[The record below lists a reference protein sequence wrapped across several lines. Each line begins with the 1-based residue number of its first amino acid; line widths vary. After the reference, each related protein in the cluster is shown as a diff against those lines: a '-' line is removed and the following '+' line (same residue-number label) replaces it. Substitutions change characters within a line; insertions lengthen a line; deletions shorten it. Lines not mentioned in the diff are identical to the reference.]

1 MKRLLLL
8 MIILIGFS
16 STALADQAQMNETL
30 VRLVNQ
36 LDAMIPLIEQAQRE
50 QPENTRFTFQFEK
63 FDDSDGLTHNGL
75 KDDVLAIR
83 QALIDQINQPLS
95 DPDTIPPIK
104 DDFIGSSL

>member
-8 MIILIGFS
+8 MMTLIGFS
-16 STALADQAQMNETL
+16 SVVWADQVQMNETL

-63 FDDSDGLTHNGL
+63 FEGSDGVMHNGL

-83 QALIDQINQPLS
+83 QALIDQINQPMT
-95 DPDTIPPIK
+95 DPDTIPPMT
-104 DDFIGSSL
+104 DDFIGRSL